1 MIPIFSNISA
11 SISWFSDR
19 LGARLNIKYR
29 WFVSMPVKRESPSNT
44 KQDKTKYERWCI
56 FRHQVIIFR
65 QVNINETIITCEK
78 YNSQPKGWKLCLKIN
93 LYLSDTRI
101 YLNFKKIDECKCQ
114 ILSLIYHYYHWFDND
129 FQSKYYL
136 SYFLSCFY
144 GRRNSTSTKSSSRG
158 KWFLNP

>member
-1 MIPIFSNISA
+1 MRGDAFFDIKSSFFDKSTSMKPLLLAKNIT
-11 SISWFSDR
+11 
-19 LGARLNIKYR
+19 
-29 WFVSMPVKRESPSNT
+29 PS
-44 KQDKTKYERWCI
+44 RRAGSCI
-56 FRHQVIIFR
+56 FRNCSR
-65 QVNINETIITCEK
+65 L
-78 YNSQPKGWKLCLKIN
+78 GLKIN